1 MLNVEQFGEAIM
13 SLSFI
18 VIIEGISDT
27 GIVSGY
33 IRCDTSED
41 ENILYSIWVINLIRG
56 ALLTVILIVL
66 SHVTH
71 DTFFGLEK
79 KNLTVLA
86 FLPLVRSL
94 LNPEYFSLTKNLEFK
109 KLFFINIFVF
119 SLEILVLIFL
129 LFKECGSVSAIL
141 SLIIAESIKII
152 VSFYLFKFDFVAVF
166 SYKSVKPLFAFSRWL
181 WVQNIIG
188 VVLSQFDKL
197 YIANSLGLS
206 VYGGYQATSRLS
218 QFLISDFSS
227 IWSAYLFPKNSLEKD
242 VKYGILFTGYNLK
255 VITITL
261 GLTVISLI
269 FSGWIINLTIG
280 SNFTMYD
287 DVFKIQ
293 SITMFFGAIIAINI
307 SLLKSCG
314 RSKLIA
320 FAAFIQLVLLV
331 FLSYII
337 LPIYGLQ
344 GVAFVNCFVIF
355 LTAFILSVN
364 SHSTF
369 DGKK

>member
-1 MLNVEQFGEAIM
+1 M

-18 VIIEGISDT
+18 IIIEGISDT

-41 ENILYSIWVINLIRG
+41 ENILYSIWVINLFRG
-56 ALLTVILIVL
+56 ALLTLILIIL
-66 SHVTH
+66 SFVTH
-71 DTFFGLEK
+71 ETFFGLEINILK
-79 KNLTVLA
+79 VLA

-109 KLFFINIFVF
+109 KLFFINISV
-119 SLEILVLIFL
+119 SSIELLVLVFL

-141 SLIIAESIKII
+141 ALIIAESIKII
-152 VSFYLFKFDFVAVF
+152 ISFYLFKFDFVSVF
-166 SYKSVKPLFAFSRWL
+166 SYQSIKPLFAFSRWL

-188 VVLSQFDKL
+188 VALSQFDKL

-227 IWSAYLFPKNSLEKD
+227 IWSAYLFPKNSLKKDEK
-242 VKYGILFTGYNLK
+242 YSTLFSAYNLI
-255 VITITL
+255 VIFLTL
-261 GLTVISLI
+261 GFTLFSII

-280 SNFTMYD
+280 SNFSMYD
-287 DVFKIQ
+287 NVFKIQ
-293 SITMFFGAIIAINI
+293 SITMFFGAIIALNI
-307 SLLKSCG
+307 SLLKSFG

-331 FLSYII
+331 FLSYIF
-337 LPIYGLQ
+337 LPLYGVL
-344 GVAFVNCFVIF
+344 GIAFVNCFVIF
-355 LTAFILSVN
+355 LTAFIFSVN
-364 SHSTF
+364 SVNSRTIFH
-369 DGKK
+369 GKK

>member
-1 MLNVEQFGEAIM
+1 M

-18 VIIEGISDT
+18 IIIEGISDT

-33 IRCDTSED
+33 IRCDTEED
-41 ENILYSIWVINLIRG
+41 ENILYSMWVVNLLRG
-56 ALLTVILIVL
+56 ALLTLIIIVL
-66 SHVTH
+66 SFVTH
-71 DTFFGLEK
+71 ETFFGLEK
-79 KNLTVLA
+79 KFLTVLA

-94 LNPEYFSLTKNLEFK
+94 LNPEYFSLTKNLVFK
-109 KLFFINIFVF
+109 KLFFINIFVS
-119 SLEILVLIFL
+119 SLEIIILVFL
-129 LFKECGSVSAIL
+129 LFKECGSLSAIL
-141 SLIIAESIKII
+141 ALLIAESVKII
-152 VSFYLFKFDFVAVF
+152 ISFYLFKFYFVTVF
-166 SYKSVKPLFAFSRWL
+166 SYKSIKPLFTFSRWL

-188 VVLSQFDKL
+188 VALSQFDKL

-227 IWSAYLFPKNSLEKD
+227 IWSAYLFPKNSLKKD
-242 VKYGILFTGYNLK
+242 VNYSTLFSGYNLR
-255 VITITL
+255 VIFLTL
-261 GLTVISLI
+261 GLTFFSII
-269 FSGWIINLTIG
+269 FSDWIISMTIG
-280 SNFTMYD
+280 SSFSMHNE
-287 DVFKIQ
+287 VFMIQ

-331 FLSYII
+331 FLSYIF
-337 LPIYGLQ
+337 LPLYGVQ

-364 SHSTF
+364 SRTIFH
-369 DGKK
+369 GKK